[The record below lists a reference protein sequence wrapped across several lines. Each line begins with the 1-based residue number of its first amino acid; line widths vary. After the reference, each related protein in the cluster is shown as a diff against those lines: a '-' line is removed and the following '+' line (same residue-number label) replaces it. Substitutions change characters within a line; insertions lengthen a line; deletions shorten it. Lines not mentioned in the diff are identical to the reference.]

1 MTLKEYLEQEHSAA
15 TVRIYLFEIGRLVS
29 YLGGPERAEQAAY
42 KDIMGYLA
50 YLRGHYGNAGTVHRI
65 LQAIKQYY
73 FYLIE
78 QGNRATHPC
87 RYVRIRD
94 KNRDD
99 VQIQDLL
106 TPREL
111 ALLLLRQERYEGLAL
126 RNQVLMS
133 LLVHQALLPAEI
145 ARLTVE
151 DIDLQAATIRIH
163 PTAKTN
169 GRVLALKP
177 GQIMLLHRYL
187 TEDRPRLLR
196 QPASALILTQ
206 RGTPEKGEGIHYLCE
221 TFRDQVPGKR
231 LSPVTIRQSVIAN
244 LLKEGRDLRVVQVF
258 AGHKKPSATEKYR
271 QNNLEALKLA
281 VNKHHPLAG
290 ESFYHQKR

>member
-1 MTLKEYLEQEHSAA
+1 MTLKTWLEREHSAA

-29 YLGGPERAEQAAY
+29 YLGPERAPQAAY

-50 YLRGHYGNAGTVHRI
+50 HLRGRYRNAATIHRI
-65 LQAIKQYY
+65 LQAVKQYY

-78 QGNRATHPC
+78 QGGRATHPC
-87 RYVRIRD
+87 RQVRIRD
-94 KNRDD
+94 KARWE

-106 TPREL
+106 SPKELESLLQRE
-111 ALLLLRQERYEGLAL
+111 ERYEGLAL
-126 RNQVLMS
+126 RNQALMS
-133 LLVHQALLPAEI
+133 LLVHQALLPGEI
-145 ARLTVE
+145 AQLTVE
-151 DIDLQAATIRIH
+151 DVDLQAATIRIH

-169 GRVLALKP
+169 GRTLALKP

-187 TEDRPRLLR
+187 TEDRPKLLR
-196 QPASALILTQ
+196 RPAPALILTQ

-221 TFRDQVPGKR
+221 TFREQIPGKR
-231 LSPVTIRQSVIAN
+231 LSPLTIRQSVIAN

-271 QNNLEALKLA
+271 QNNLEALKQA
-281 VNKHHPLAG
+281 VQKYHPL
-290 ESFYHQKR
+290 K